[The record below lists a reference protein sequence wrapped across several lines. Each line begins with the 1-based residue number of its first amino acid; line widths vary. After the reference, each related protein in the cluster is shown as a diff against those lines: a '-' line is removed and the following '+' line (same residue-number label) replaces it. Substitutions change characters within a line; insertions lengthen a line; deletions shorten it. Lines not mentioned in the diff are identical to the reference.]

1 MTNPDFTTPW
11 ATKKNHDPFHSLC
24 SYLGAFP
31 PALASYFIKYFTDEG
46 DLVFDPFAGR
56 GTTLLEAR
64 ILNREAV
71 SSDLNPIALALN
83 RAKAHYVNLEEIK
96 IRLDQLEQSYDYA
109 LFLPEAEGESDEIH
123 LIYHPRTLAQLCF
136 LRSVLL
142 GSLEPVDQ
150 YLIGAILGIMHGG
163 ERKNGSSGYLSISM
177 PNTFSMAPEY
187 VRRFVQTKQLNR
199 EYRDVFQLLREK
211 SERIFKNHAG
221 TVSHASVFECDA
233 KTASSNSDLAQ
244 YLKKVDLV
252 LTSPPYLGIVN
263 YAKQNWIR
271 SWFLKSN
278 PKEVSE
284 HLDDD
289 LNLFEWIKFSKES
302 LSQIK
307 KFLTPTGVAILVIGD
322 VARSKDSV
330 IPLAREFAQMVKEN
344 NLFKNIWVFSDYIL
358 NDDKTTRIWGE
369 TKGKATGIDRIVIL
383 SDIDPFVGNLRMH
396 GESVIAPEI
405 IYKSTHE
412 FLGETASGQTLAAA

>member
-1 MTNPDFTTPW
+1 MTSLDFTTPW
-11 ATKKNHDPFHSLC
+11 STKKNYDPFHSLC

-64 ILNREAV
+64 ILNRRAV

-83 RAKAHYVNLEEIK
+83 RAKAVSLNLEQINERISK
-96 IRLDQLEQSYDYA
+96 LENSYDYA

-142 GSLEPVDQ
+142 PSSQPVDH
-150 YLIGAILGIMHGG
+150 YLIGAILGIMHGS
-163 ERKNGSSGYLSISM
+163 ERKNGTSGYLSISM

-199 EYRDVFQLLREK
+199 EYRNVFQLLREK
-211 SERIFKNHAG
+211 SDRTFKHHAG
-221 TVSHASVFECDA
+221 ASVDAEVFECDA
-233 KTASSNSDLAQ
+233 RTVSSKPEVAK
-244 YLKKVDLV
+244 YLNKVNMV

-278 PKEVSE
+278 PNEVSE
-284 HLDDD
+284 RLDDD
-289 LNLFEWIKFSKES
+289 LNLFEWIKFSRES
-302 LSQIK
+302 LTEIK
-307 KFLTPTGVAILVIGD
+307 RLLQPNGVAILVIGD

-330 IPLAREFAQMVKEN
+330 IPLAREFARMVKET

-383 SDIDPFVGNLRMH
+383 SDIDPFVGNQRMRD
-396 GESVIAPEI
+396 ENIIPPEI
-405 IYKSTHE
+405 IFRSTRE
-412 FLGETASGQTLAAA
+412 FIGESASG